1 MISGTIIK
9 DFPGKR
15 NVNTVECLNKLQSIL
30 ICYEDSMRN
39 IDEFAAI
46 QNHDTGFR
54 THISCKRQKGLRVNK
69 KGNVTV

>member
-1 MISGTIIK
+1 MFGQKYIAGFMISGTIIK

-39 IDEFAAI
+39 IDEINLWPFKI
-46 QNHDTGFR
+46 IILDFER
-54 THISCKRQKGLRVNK
+54 I
-69 KGNVTV
+69 

>member
-15 NVNTVECLNKLQSIL
+15 NVNTVKCLNKLQNIL

-39 IDEFAAI
+39 IDEINLWPFKI
-46 QNHDTGFR
+46 MILDFER
-54 THISCKRQKGLRVNK
+54 I
-69 KGNVTV
+69 